1 MPLREKKINKKRQ
14 EKSKKTKKKKKNA
27 ITRNKR
33 KQQNIH
39 KIKYKLG
46 FSTLINQGGSSHF
59 HN

>member
-1 MPLREKKINKKRQ
+1 MPLRETKEN
-14 EKSKKTKKKKKNA
+14 SKTLIK
-27 ITRNKR
+27 
-33 KQQNIH
+33 H